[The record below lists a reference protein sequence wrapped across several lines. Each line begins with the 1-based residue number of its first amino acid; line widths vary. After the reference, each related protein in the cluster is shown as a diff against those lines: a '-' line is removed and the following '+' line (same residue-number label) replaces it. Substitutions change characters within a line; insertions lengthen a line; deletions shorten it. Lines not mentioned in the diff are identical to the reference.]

1 MVYNADTCAESQFV
15 YEHQGLS
22 KRYSNMIIT
31 NFEPV
36 SEVAKH
42 IATKFY
48 THCREAG
55 SVFQYE
61 FAHNVCG
68 VRPLSLTCCGGTRH
82 ENAKCE
88 SVDCEGG
95 IHFQHADSPKHTI
108 VVAKCHMLFVRVWA
122 NGYGVSK
129 SVFGATYALTNLWL
143 CANSGPTN
151 SYLVRVG
158 D

>member
-1 MVYNADTCAESQFV
+1 MGYHANTCAASQFV

-22 KRYSNMIIT
+22 KRYSNRIIK
-31 NFEPV
+31 NFEFV
-36 SEVAKH
+36 VRSYDKYCNQ
-42 IATKFY
+42 ID

-55 SVFQYE
+55 SVLKYEE

-95 IHFQHADSPKHTI
+95 IHFQYADSLSIPS
-108 VVAKCHMLFVRVWA
+108 LWQ
-122 NGYGVSK
+122 
-129 SVFGATYALTNLWL
+129 SVICCLCEFGQMGMV
-143 CANSGPTN
+143 C
-151 SYLVRVG
+151 
-158 D
+158 